1 MKNKWIVIAGVLGLV
16 ATRFVGQHYFYDPL
30 TAFFHMADYKTH
42 ELPAIHSGRFA
53 FFLSLRY
60 ALNMFWSVL
69 MVYFWFGK
77 KDLVRLT
84 LQIMGAAYLVLLP
97 QVVFL
102 SSWATPDQYAWLFY
116 ARRLLIHPL
125 LILIL
130 LPAYMYY
137 VYEQKQQKND

>member
-1 MKNKWIVIAGVLGLV
+1 
-16 ATRFVGQHYFYDPL
+16 
-30 TAFFHMADYKTH
+30 MADYKAH
-42 ELPAIHSGRFA
+42 ELPAIHSGRLA

-69 MVYFWFGK
+69 VVYFWFGK

-84 LQIMGAAYLVLLP
+84 MQIMGAAYLVLLP

-137 VYEQKQQKND
+137 VYEQKKQQKND